1 MIAVVGYLLVGP
13 RHRGRAIELSLPAVR
28 AARMTPG
35 CVDFAVSPD
44 PLDTVRAAG
53 GPLHTRG
60 HRPAYVERLRATGR
74 SRWADVLLERH
85 ADEADPDSPWVH
97 SGGRL

>member
-1 MIAVVGYLLVGP
+1 MIAVVGYLLVDP

-44 PLDTVRAAG
+44 PLDTARINVSERWVDRTTLQYFRG
-53 GPLHTRG
+53 SGP
-60 HRPAYVERLRATGR
+60 TGEL
-74 SRWADVLLERH
+74 ADLIHEASV
-85 ADEADPDSPWVH
+85 DEYEI
-97 SGGRL
+97 